1 MQSLCLASCHCL
13 LIHHHIFT
21 SRLRKFNLS
30 KTKLPKSTHQNL
42 FFNWA
47 TCHNSSTSE
56 EAGGLEFKDN
66 FTSSRSYLR
75 SGLLSHTFDPS
86 LDYRWSARTAR
97 ATQES
102 PVLALYTFMSFP
114 TVLSAQFHSRCTNH
128 PFLFPFLTSLTLC
141 NPASS
146 CLCLQSA
153 GITDTCFLAELHCSW
168 LWTISEMLQSLP
180 HALSVF
186 SSNSGSDVTIL
197 RLWLPTESMHSSQC
211 DFNPQCLPVLTW
223 SHTHFLRI
231 LDFYH
236 VLWWHLCL
244 QQ

>member
-66 FTSSRSYLR
+66 FTSSRSYFR

-141 NPASS
+141 NPASAS
-146 CLCLQSA
+146 RVLGLQTPASLLSSTVLDFGPFPKCYKA
-153 GITDTCFLAELHCSW
+153 SLMLYLCFLQTLAQMSP
-168 LWTISEMLQSLP
+168 S
-180 HALSVF
+180 
-186 SSNSGSDVTIL
+186 
-197 RLWLPTESMHSSQC
+197 
-211 DFNPQCLPVLTW
+211 
-223 SHTHFLRI
+223 
-231 LDFYH
+231 
-236 VLWWHLCL
+236 
-244 QQ
+244 